1 MNVVAGEDERDV
13 GSGVGFSGRI
23 DAGDGSGF
31 HEHDPVFPEQN
42 FVPGLEDERA
52 LAQRLEVVAGKV
64 DLKLE
69 SVKYW
74 FQLWFS
80 RAKSYKKLWF
90 FNKKFSTAIKTGVVA
105 S

>member
-1 MNVVAGEDERDV
+1 MNVVAGEDEGNV

-31 HEHDPVFPEQN
+31 HEHDPVFPEQD

-64 DLKLE
+64 HLKLE

-74 FQLWFS
+74 FQLWVFKSKEPQIFFWFS
-80 RAKSYKKLWF
+80 IKSSQRL
-90 FNKKFSTAIKTGVVA
+90 
-105 S
+105 